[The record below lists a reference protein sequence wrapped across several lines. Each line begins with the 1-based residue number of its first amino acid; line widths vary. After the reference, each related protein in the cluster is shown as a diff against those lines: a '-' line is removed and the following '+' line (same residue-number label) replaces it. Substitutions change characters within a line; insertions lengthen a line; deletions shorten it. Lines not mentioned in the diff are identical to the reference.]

1 MFFSLYTVQLMYL
14 YIYIYIYIYTPH
26 PILPTPPFL
35 NPLSHHLPPSTSTAL
50 SVVLFLWQNGCNEI
64 MDLHMSS
71 LGTLV
76 PEGPWCLFYAT
87 LSRLLKSDTKY
98 GCLLV
103 PWLSITHTHIH
114 THKHTHTQTRTTQR
128 HTQGPVDWH
137 TCINIYLHHLL
148 CAHSSHLYCIEWI
161 IHLYKK
167 FTFHNLFSSQKIFTC
182 QSHISVN
189 YTL

>member
-1 MFFSLYTVQLMYL
+1 MSLENGHGRNCYIIIV
-14 YIYIYIYIYTPH
+14 IYIYIYIYTPH

-35 NPLSHHLPPSTSTAL
+35 NPLSHHLPPWTSTAL

-76 PEGPWCLFYAT
+76 PGGPWCLFYAT
-87 LSRLLKSDTKY
+87 LSSLLKADTKY

-114 THKHTHTQTRTTQR
+114 THTQTHTHT
-128 HTQGPVDWH
+128 HTNTHH
-137 TCINIYLHHLL
+137 TKT
-148 CAHSSHLYCIEWI
+148 HSRASRLT
-161 IHLYKK
+161 HLYKY
-167 FTFHNLFSSQKIFTC
+167 IFTPPVMC
-182 QSHISVN
+182 SQQLSLLHWMNNSLI
-189 YTL
+189 